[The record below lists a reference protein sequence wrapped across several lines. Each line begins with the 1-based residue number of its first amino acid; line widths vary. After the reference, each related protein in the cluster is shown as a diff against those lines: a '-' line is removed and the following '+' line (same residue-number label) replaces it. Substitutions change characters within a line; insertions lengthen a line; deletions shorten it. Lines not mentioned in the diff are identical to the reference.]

1 MPRFFGIGRSKSPA
15 KYDNNK
21 VKLSVPDLL
30 TSGNG
35 NSVFRSSSSKY
46 MAIPRNPSAQQ
57 TTSRPEINCPS
68 LLDFQPEEII
78 SGSSNLETPPPYSPS
93 PPQYAT
99 ITSSST
105 QRRSNDDSAYEFLR
119 EFDTI
124 FVVDDSSS
132 MRGRRWKEAEEAIA
146 AIAPICTQYD
156 PDGIDIY
163 FLNHRNNNSSALGS
177 YDNITTAS
185 GVQRI
190 FKSVHPAGATPFGR
204 RLHQILEPYM
214 TRVEAMA
221 AATDEGG
228 NLTNLLTAV
237 RPLNIIAI
245 TDGEFTDDAESII
258 VRTAKRLDSG
268 KCKAVPWQVGIQF
281 FQVGNDQA
289 AREYLEELDDE
300 LASKVRDDNLRDIV
314 DTVPWRQEN
323 GQKLSG
329 DGILKVVLGAVHKKY
344 DKRKAY

>member
-1 MPRFFGIGRSKSPA
+1 MPRLFGIGRSKSPA
-15 KYDNNK
+15 KYDNK
-21 VKLSVPDLL
+21 SSIPDLL

-35 NSVFRSSSSKY
+35 NSVFRSTSPKY
-46 MAIPRNPSAQQ
+46 RIIPSQQ
-57 TTSRPEINCPS
+57 RPETTCPS
-68 LLDFQPEEII
+68 LLDYQPEEIS
-78 SGSSNLETPPPYSPS
+78 SGRSTFGTAPPPYSAA

-99 ITSSST
+99 IAPLPA
-105 QRRSNDDSAYEFLR
+105 QRGSNEDSPYEFLK

-132 MRGRRWKEAEEAIA
+132 MRGRRWKEAEQAIA

-163 FLNHRNNNSSALGS
+163 FLNHRNNNRSTLGA
-177 YDNITTAS
+177 YNNVTTPS
-185 GVQRI
+185 EVQRI
-190 FKSVHPAGATPFGR
+190 FNSVHPAGATPFGR
-204 RLHQILEPYM
+204 RFHQILEPYM

-221 AATDEGG
+221 AATDGDG
-228 NLTNLLTAV
+228 NLTNPWVAV

-258 VRTAKRLDSG
+258 VRTAKRLDSD
-268 KCKAVPWQVGIQF
+268 KCNAVPWQVGIQF
-281 FQVGNDQA
+281 FQVGDDQS

-300 LASKVRDDNLRDIV
+300 LANKVRDDNLRDIV

-323 GQKLSG
+323 GQRLSG

-344 DKRKAY
+344 DKRKAYP